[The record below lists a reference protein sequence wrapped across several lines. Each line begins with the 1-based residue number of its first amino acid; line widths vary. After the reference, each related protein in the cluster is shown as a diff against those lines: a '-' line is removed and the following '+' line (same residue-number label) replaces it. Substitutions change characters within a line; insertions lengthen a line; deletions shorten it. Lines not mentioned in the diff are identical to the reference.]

1 MTPRAHCR
9 GFSMMEVLIALL
21 IMSVGLIGLAGL
33 LVASV
38 KMNHGAYQRTQATAI
53 TESMANRMRA
63 NIRAVWS
70 GAYLGAY
77 PRSGN
82 VQACRSGALCSFGEV
97 AARDAAI
104 WSQELTN
111 FLPQPQATIAC
122 VRNSGWVNS
131 LAGQA
136 NRPTDPPYDGLCTIS
151 VSWAEAS
158 LATSPAGSGQSSAPV
173 TQTFAWV
180 FQP

>member
-1 MTPRAHCR
+1 MQTHAQSR
-9 GFSMMEVLIALL
+9 GFSMMEVLIALF

-38 KMNHGAYQRTQATAI
+38 KMNHGAYQRTQATA
-53 TESMANRMRA
+53 TAESMANRMRA

-70 GAYLGAY
+70 GAYVGNY
-77 PRSGN
+77 PRGGDP
-82 VQACRSGALCSFGEV
+82 QACSGGALCDFSAV

-104 WSQELTN
+104 WSQELTT
-111 FLPQPQATIAC
+111 FLSQPQATIAC
-122 VRNSGWVNS
+122 VRNSGWTNS
-131 LAGQA
+131 LAGMA
-136 NRPTDPPYDGLCTIS
+136 NRPADPPYDGLCTITL
-151 VSWAEAS
+151 SWAEATLEAS
-158 LATSPAGSGQSSAPV
+158 RPGAGQSGAPV

>member
-1 MTPRAHCR
+1 MKPRAHSR
-9 GFSMMEVLIALL
+9 GFSMMEVLIALV

-70 GAYLGAY
+70 GAYLGNY
-77 PRSGN
+77 PRAGN
-82 VQACRSGALCSFGEV
+82 AQACRSGSLCSFSEV

-104 WSQELTN
+104 WSQELSN

-122 VRNSGWVNS
+122 VRSSGWVNS

-136 NRPTDPPYDGLCTIS
+136 NRPTDPPYDGLCTIT
-151 VSWAEAS
+151 VSWAEAT
-158 LATSPAGSGQSSAPV
+158 LETGSPGPGQSGAPV